1 MRPTSASEAFVT
13 EVRVQK
19 LSPDAKIPAYAKI
32 GDAGADLYSNET
44 VSFSPGEHRL
54 VSTSIAMAVP
64 KGHVGLI
71 KDRSSLAAK
80 HALHCLGGVIDENY
94 RHEWKIIMI
103 NLGKEAVTLSKH
115 ERVAQV
121 LFVPVSVGNFSET
134 AQLDAT
140 NRPDGGFGS
149 SGKN

>member
-1 MRPTSASEAFVT
+1 MN

-19 LSPDAKIPAYAKI
+19 LVPDAKLPAYGRP

-44 VSFSPGEHRL
+44 VLFFPGEHKL
-54 VSTSIAMAVP
+54 VSTGIAMAVP

-103 NLGKEAVTLSKH
+103 NLGKENVTLAKH

-121 LFVPVSVGNFSET
+121 LFVPISIGNFSEVLEMD
-134 AQLDAT
+134 QT

-149 SGKN
+149 SGKH